1 MFYKGGSMRNSIS
14 LNPNW
19 NFSIKDQPAI
29 DVNIPHTWNAID
41 GQDGG
46 NDYYRGIGT
55 YEKTFAK
62 PDFDANTQDV
72 YLEFCGVNATATV
85 LLNGQK
91 VASHDGGYSTFR
103 ANVTALLQ
111 EENDLRIAVDNTVN
125 TRVYPQKADFTF
137 YGGIYRDVNL
147 LVVSKNHF
155 ELDYYGMSGMQ
166 ITPEVKGDAADIN
179 MESYVYLEEG
189 ADASVYTVELSIL
202 DHEGQVVLKEEVSLA
217 DFTFDQPRFGAITDE
232 NWLKGKGR
240 AADLVADVR
249 VDLAHTARQAAS
261 HVFHMDQP
269 HLWKGVVDPYLYTA
283 KASLLFHGQVLDE
296 ISQRFGVRS
305 FAVYPDKGFYLNGK
319 PYPLHGVSRHQDFKG
334 IGNAIPKEQH
344 KRDMELIKEIG
355 ANTVRLAH
363 YQHDQY
369 FYDLCDEEGM
379 VVWAEIPYISEHI
392 PSARANTITQM
403 RELILQNYNH
413 TCIVTW
419 GLSNEITISTKNKK
433 DMLDN
438 HHVLNDLCHN
448 MDATRKTVLAC
459 YAMCNPFGKVVH
471 ISDIVSYNLYLGW
484 YVPGLFLNDI
494 FFAIFHT
501 RYPKRV
507 LGYSEYG
514 AEGMPNLHSEH
525 PHRGDH
531 TEEYQARYHE
541 YMVRCF
547 ARFPWLWAT
556 HVWNMFD
563 FAADARDQGGE
574 PGMNH
579 KGLVT
584 FDRQTKKDSF
594 YLYKAYW
601 NAEPMVHICS
611 KRFVD
616 RKKNRITV
624 KVYSNQPSLQ
634 FYCNGELVATKEAD
648 HVFTCKIDLKDGEN
662 EIRVVAGDLED
673 TATFVRTDTP
683 ANYKLSKKRSKSA
696 NWV

>member
-1 MFYKGGSMRNSIS
+1 
-14 LNPNW
+14 
-19 NFSIKDQPAI
+19 
-29 DVNIPHTWNAID
+29 
-41 GQDGG
+41 
-46 NDYYRGIGT
+46 
-55 YEKTFAK
+55 
-62 PDFDANTQDV
+62 
-72 YLEFCGVNATATV
+72 
-85 LLNGQK
+85 
-91 VASHDGGYSTFR
+91 
-103 ANVTALLQ
+103 
-111 EENDLRIAVDNTVN
+111 VDNTVN

-189 ADASVYTVELSIL
+189 ADASAYTVELSIL

-484 YVPGLFLNDI
+484 YVPGLFLNDLWMG
-494 FFAIFHT
+494 FFHP

>member
-1 MFYKGGSMRNSIS
+1 M
-14 LNPNW
+14 
-19 NFSIKDQPAI
+19 
-29 DVNIPHTWNAID
+29 
-41 GQDGG
+41 
-46 NDYYRGIGT
+46 
-55 YEKTFAK
+55 
-62 PDFDANTQDV
+62 
-72 YLEFCGVNATATV
+72 
-85 LLNGQK
+85 
-91 VASHDGGYSTFR
+91 
-103 ANVTALLQ
+103 TALLQ

-240 AADLVADVR
+240 AADLMADVR
-249 VDLAHTARQAAS
+249 VDLSHTARQAAS

-624 KVYSNQPSLQ
+624 KAYSNQPSLQ
-634 FYCNGELVATKEAD
+634 FYCNGELVATKVAD

>member
-19 NFSIKDQPAI
+19 KFSIKDQPAI

-166 ITPEVKGDAADIN
+166 ITPEVKGEAADIN

-189 ADASVYTVELSIL
+189 ADASDYTVELSIL
-202 DHEGQVVLKEEVSLA
+202 DHEGQVVLKEEAALS

-240 AADLVADVR
+240 AADLVADVS
-249 VDLAHTARQAAS
+249 VDLSHTARQAAS

-269 HLWKGVVDPYLYTA
+269 HLWKGVADPYLYTA
-283 KASLLFHGQVLDE
+283 KASLLFHGQAVDE
-296 ISQRFGVRS
+296 ITQRFGVRS

-334 IGNAIPKEQH
+334 IGNAIPKDQH

-494 FFAIFHT
+494 FFAIIHT

-547 ARFPWLWAT
+547 ARFSWLWAT

>member
-14 LNPNW
+14 LNQNW
-19 NFSIKDQPAI
+19 KFSIKDQPAI

-72 YLEFCGVNATATV
+72 YLEFCGVNATVTV

-189 ADASVYTVELSIL
+189 ADASAYTVELSIL
-202 DHEGQVVLKEEVSLA
+202 DHEGQIVLKEEVSLA

-240 AADLVADVR
+240 AADLMADVR
-249 VDLAHTARQAAS
+249 VDLSHTARQAAS

>member
-1 MFYKGGSMRNSIS
+1 MRNSIS

-19 NFSIKDQPAI
+19 KFSIKDQPAI
-29 DVNIPHTWNAID
+29 EVNIPHTWNAID

-166 ITPEVKGDAADIN
+166 ITPEVKVDAADIN

-189 ADASVYTVELSIL
+189 ADASAYTVELSIL
-202 DHEGQVVLKEEVSLA
+202 DHEGQIVLKEEVSLA

-240 AADLVADVR
+240 AADLMADVR
-249 VDLAHTARQAAS
+249 VDLSHTARQAAS

-419 GLSNEITISTKNKK
+419 GLSNEITISGKHRK

-438 HHVLNDLCHN
+438 HHALQKFVKELDS
-448 MDATRKTVLAC
+448 TRPTTLAC
-459 YAMCNPFGKVVH
+459 YAMCSPFHPVSK
-471 ISDIVSYNLYLGW
+471 ISDIVAWNLYLGW
-484 YVPGLFLNDI
+484 YVPGLFLNDL
-494 FFAIFHT
+494 FMKFYHWK
-501 RYPKRV
+501 YPKRC

-514 AEGMPNLHSEH
+514 AEGMPNLHSAK
-525 PHRGDH
+525 PRRGDH
-531 TEEYQARYHE
+531 TEEYQAKYHE
-541 YMVRCF
+541 YMLECF
-547 ARFPWLWAT
+547 ERHPFLWST
-556 HVWNMFD
+556 YVWNMFD
-563 FAADARDQGGE
+563 FAADARNQGGE

-584 FDRQTKKDSF
+584 FDRKIKKDSF
-594 YLYKAYW
+594 YIYKAWWSDEPFVHLCGKRYEYR
-601 NAEPMVHICS
+601 AE
-611 KRFVD
+611 
-616 RKKNRITV
+616 NITNIT
-624 KVYSNQPSLQ
+624 VYSNQKEVSL
-634 FYCNGELVATKEAD
+634 YNNGKLVATKQGAHAFHFRMTMEAEN
-648 HVFTCKIDLKDGEN
+648 HLEVRAGEWK
-662 EIRVVAGDLED
+662 D
-673 TATFVRTDTP
+673 TAVI
-683 ANYKLSKKRSKSA
+683 YKTAAPRPEYKVQKGKSQ

>member
-1 MFYKGGSMRNSIS
+1 MRNSIS
-14 LNPNW
+14 LNQNW
-19 NFSIKDQPAI
+19 KFSIKDQPAI
-29 DVNIPHTWNAID
+29 DVNIPNTWNAID

-72 YLEFCGVNATATV
+72 YLEFCGVNATVTV

-189 ADASVYTVELSIL
+189 ADASAYTVELSIL
-202 DHEGQVVLKEEVSLA
+202 DHEGQIVLKEEVSLA

-240 AADLVADVR
+240 AADLMADVR
-249 VDLAHTARQAAS
+249 VDLSHTARQAAS

-616 RKKNRITV
+616 RKKNRITA

>member
-1 MFYKGGSMRNSIS
+1 MRNSIS

-19 NFSIKDQPAI
+19 EFSIKDQPAI

-46 NDYYRGIGT
+46 NDYYRGTGT

-240 AADLVADVR
+240 AADLMADVR
-249 VDLAHTARQAAS
+249 VDLSHTARQAAS

>member
-1 MFYKGGSMRNSIS
+1 M
-14 LNPNW
+14 
-19 NFSIKDQPAI
+19 
-29 DVNIPHTWNAID
+29 
-41 GQDGG
+41 
-46 NDYYRGIGT
+46 
-55 YEKTFAK
+55 
-62 PDFDANTQDV
+62 
-72 YLEFCGVNATATV
+72 
-85 LLNGQK
+85 NGQK

-166 ITPEVKGDAADIN
+166 ITPEVKGEAADIN

-189 ADASVYTVELSIL
+189 ADASAYTVELSIL

-249 VDLAHTARQAAS
+249 VDLSHTARQAAS

-601 NAEPMVHICS
+601 NAEPVVHICS

>member
-19 NFSIKDQPAI
+19 KFSIKDQPAI

-166 ITPEVKGDAADIN
+166 ITPGVKGDAADIN

-240 AADLVADVR
+240 AADLVADVS
-249 VDLAHTARQAAS
+249 VDLSHTVRQAAS

-601 NAEPMVHICS
+601 NAEPMIHICS

-624 KVYSNQPSLQ
+624 KAYSNQPSLQ

>member
-1 MFYKGGSMRNSIS
+1 MSKKFTWNE
-14 LNPNW
+14 NW
-19 NFSIKDQPAI
+19 KFTKDAVTVS
-29 DVNIPHTWNAID
+29 DKTASAGNWETLDLPHTWNGED

-46 NDYYRGIGT
+46 SDYYRGT
-55 YEKTFAK
+55 CYYAK
-62 PDFDANTQDV
+62 NLSKAEVAEGKEVYIEFEAANSSAE
-72 YLEFCGVNATATV
+72 LFVN
-85 LLNGQK
+85 GES
-91 VASHDGGYSTFR
+91 VAKHDGGYSTWR
-103 ANVTALLQ
+103 ANITPYLKD
-111 EENDLRIAVDNTVN
+111 ENEIVVAVDNAPN
-125 TRVYPQKADFTF
+125 DYVYPQNADFTF
-137 YGGIYRDVNL
+137 YGGLYRKVSL
-147 LVVSKNHF
+147 ILVDETRF
-155 ELDYYGMSGMQ
+155 DLDYYGSPA
-166 ITPEVKGDAADIN
+166 IKVTPEVTGDDAKITT
-179 MESYVYLEEG
+179 EVYLTNAGSTEELVFTITDG
-189 ADASVYTVELSIL
+189 DTVVDTVTVSADKTEVEQTITNVHLWNGRKDPHLYTMHVELKKN
-202 DHEGQVVLKEEVSLA
+202 GTVVDERS
-217 DFTFDQPRFGAITDE
+217 TRFGCRTF
-232 NWLKGKGR
+232 K
-240 AADLVADVR
+240 
-249 VDLAHTARQAAS
+249 
-261 HVFHMDQP
+261 
-269 HLWKGVVDPYLYTA
+269 VDP
-283 KASLLFHGQVLDE
+283 E
-296 ISQRFGVRS
+296 
-305 FAVYPDKGFYLNGK
+305 KGFFLNGEH
-319 PYPLHGVSRHQDFKG
+319 YPLRGVSRHQDRPH
-334 IGNAIPKEQH
+334 IGNALTPEMHEEDAKIIY
-344 KRDMELIKEIG
+344 ELG
-355 ANTVRLAH
+355 ATTIRLAH
-363 YQHDQY
+363 YQHDQH
-369 FYDLCDEEGM
+369 FYDMCDELGF
-379 VVWAEIPYISEHI
+379 VLWAEIPYISVHMPNGRE
-392 PSARANTITQM
+392 NTISQM
-403 RELILQNYNH
+403 KELVVQNYNH
-413 TCIVTW
+413 ASIFFW

-624 KVYSNQPSLQ
+624 KAYSNQPSLQ

>member
-1 MFYKGGSMRNSIS
+1 MRNSIS

-19 NFSIKDQPAI
+19 KFSIKDQPVI

-240 AADLVADVR
+240 AADLMADVR
-249 VDLAHTARQAAS
+249 VDLSHTARQAAS

-413 TCIVTW
+413 TCIVIW

-624 KVYSNQPSLQ
+624 KAYSNQPSLQ
-634 FYCNGELVATKEAD
+634 FYCNGELVATKVAD

>member
-1 MFYKGGSMRNSIS
+1 MRNSIS

-19 NFSIKDQPAI
+19 KFSIKDQPAI
-29 DVNIPHTWNAID
+29 DVDVPHTWNAID

-46 NDYYRGIGT
+46 NDYYRGTGT
-55 YEKTFAK
+55 YEKIFAK
-62 PDFDANTQDV
+62 PDFDAKTQDV
-72 YLEFCGVNATATV
+72 YLEFCGVNATANV

-91 VASHDGGYSTFR
+91 VTSHDGGYSTFR

-111 EENDLRIAVDNTVN
+111 EENDLCVAVDNTVN

-166 ITPEVKGDAADIN
+166 ITPEVKDGAADVS

-189 ADASVYTVELSIL
+189 ADASAYTVELSIL
-202 DHEGQVVLKEEVSLA
+202 DHAGQLVLKEKVALS
-217 DFTFDQPRFGAITDE
+217 DFTFDQARFGAITDE
-232 NWLKGKGR
+232 NSLKGKGR
-240 AADLVADVR
+240 AANLVADVR
-249 VDLAHTARQAAS
+249 VDLSHTAGKAAS
-261 HVFHMDQP
+261 YVFHMDQP
-269 HLWKGVVDPYLYTA
+269 HLWNGVADPYLYIA
-283 KASLLFHGQVLDE
+283 KASLLFHGEAIDE
-296 ISQRFGVRS
+296 ITQRFGVRS

-344 KRDMELIKEIG
+344 KHDMELIKEIG

-413 TCIVTW
+413 ACIVTW

-594 YLYKAYW
+594 YLYKSYW

-611 KRFVD
+611 KRFVE

-624 KVYSNQPSLQ
+624 KAYSNQPSLQ

-662 EIRVVAGDLED
+662 EIRAVVGDLED
-673 TATFVRTDTP
+673 KATFVRTDTP

>member
-1 MFYKGGSMRNSIS
+1 M
-14 LNPNW
+14 
-19 NFSIKDQPAI
+19 
-29 DVNIPHTWNAID
+29 
-41 GQDGG
+41 
-46 NDYYRGIGT
+46 
-55 YEKTFAK
+55 
-62 PDFDANTQDV
+62 
-72 YLEFCGVNATATV
+72 
-85 LLNGQK
+85 NGQK

-189 ADASVYTVELSIL
+189 ADASAYTVELSIL
-202 DHEGQVVLKEEVSLA
+202 DHEGQIVLKEEVSLA

-240 AADLVADVR
+240 AADLMADVR
-249 VDLAHTARQAAS
+249 VDLSHTARQAAS

-601 NAEPMVHICS
+601 NAEPMIHICS

>member
-1 MFYKGGSMRNSIS
+1 MFYKGGSMRNSMS

-19 NFSIKDQPAI
+19 KFSIKDQPVI

-166 ITPEVKGDAADIN
+166 ITPEVKGEAADIN

-189 ADASVYTVELSIL
+189 ADASAYTVELSIL

-296 ISQRFGVRS
+296 ISQHFGVRS

-334 IGNAIPKEQH
+334 IGNAIPKDQH

>member
-1 MFYKGGSMRNSIS
+1 MLYKGGSMRNSIS

-19 NFSIKDQPAI
+19 KFSIKDQPAI
-29 DVNIPHTWNAID
+29 DVDVPHTWNAID

-46 NDYYRGIGT
+46 NDYYRGTGT

-62 PDFDANTQDV
+62 PDYDAKTQDV
-72 YLEFCGVNATATV
+72 YLEFCGVNATANV

-91 VASHDGGYSTFR
+91 VTSHDGGYSTFR

-111 EENDLRIAVDNTVN
+111 EENDLCVAVDNTVN

-166 ITPEVKGDAADIN
+166 ITPEVKDGAADVS

-189 ADASVYTVELSIL
+189 ADTSAYTVELSIL
-202 DHEGQVVLKEEVSLA
+202 DHAGQLVLKEKVALS
-217 DFTFDQPRFGAITDE
+217 DFTFDQARFGAITDE
-232 NWLKGKGR
+232 NSLKGKGR
-240 AADLVADVR
+240 AANLVADVR
-249 VDLAHTARQAAS
+249 VDLSHTAGKAAS
-261 HVFHMDQP
+261 YVFHMDQP
-269 HLWKGVVDPYLYTA
+269 HLWNGVADPYLYIA
-283 KASLLFHGQVLDE
+283 KASLLFHGEAIDE
-296 ISQRFGVRS
+296 ITQRFGVRS

-413 TCIVTW
+413 ACIVTW

-594 YLYKAYW
+594 YLYKSYW
-601 NAEPMVHICS
+601 NAESMVHICS
-611 KRFVD
+611 KRFVE

-624 KVYSNQPSLQ
+624 KAYSNQPSLQ

-662 EIRVVAGDLED
+662 EIRAVVGDLED
-673 TATFVRTDTP
+673 KATFVCTDTP

>member
-1 MFYKGGSMRNSIS
+1 MRNSIS

>member
-1 MFYKGGSMRNSIS
+1 
-14 LNPNW
+14 
-19 NFSIKDQPAI
+19 
-29 DVNIPHTWNAID
+29 
-41 GQDGG
+41 
-46 NDYYRGIGT
+46 
-55 YEKTFAK
+55 
-62 PDFDANTQDV
+62 
-72 YLEFCGVNATATV
+72 LEFCGVNATATV

-240 AADLVADVR
+240 AADLMADVR
-249 VDLAHTARQAAS
+249 VDLSHTARQAAS

-624 KVYSNQPSLQ
+624 KAYSNQPSLQ
-634 FYCNGELVATKEAD
+634 FYCNGELVATKVAD

>member
-1 MFYKGGSMRNSIS
+1 
-14 LNPNW
+14 
-19 NFSIKDQPAI
+19 
-29 DVNIPHTWNAID
+29 
-41 GQDGG
+41 
-46 NDYYRGIGT
+46 
-55 YEKTFAK
+55 
-62 PDFDANTQDV
+62 
-72 YLEFCGVNATATV
+72 
-85 LLNGQK
+85 
-91 VASHDGGYSTFR
+91 
-103 ANVTALLQ
+103 
-111 EENDLRIAVDNTVN
+111 
-125 TRVYPQKADFTF
+125 
-137 YGGIYRDVNL
+137 
-147 LVVSKNHF
+147 
-155 ELDYYGMSGMQ
+155 
-166 ITPEVKGDAADIN
+166 
-179 MESYVYLEEG
+179 
-189 ADASVYTVELSIL
+189 
-202 DHEGQVVLKEEVSLA
+202 
-217 DFTFDQPRFGAITDE
+217 
-232 NWLKGKGR
+232 
-240 AADLVADVR
+240 
-249 VDLAHTARQAAS
+249 
-261 HVFHMDQP
+261 
-269 HLWKGVVDPYLYTA
+269 
-283 KASLLFHGQVLDE
+283 
-296 ISQRFGVRS
+296 
-305 FAVYPDKGFYLNGK
+305 
-319 PYPLHGVSRHQDFKG
+319 
-334 IGNAIPKEQH
+334 
-344 KRDMELIKEIG
+344 
-355 ANTVRLAH
+355 
-363 YQHDQY
+363 
-369 FYDLCDEEGM
+369 
-379 VVWAEIPYISEHI
+379 
-392 PSARANTITQM
+392 
-403 RELILQNYNH
+403 
-413 TCIVTW
+413 
-419 GLSNEITISTKNKK
+419 
-433 DMLDN
+433 MLDN
-438 HHVLNDLCHN
+438 HHVLNELCHN

-601 NAEPMVHICS
+601 NAEPMIHICS

>member
-19 NFSIKDQPAI
+19 KFSIKDQPAI

-240 AADLVADVR
+240 AADLVADVS
-249 VDLAHTARQAAS
+249 VDLSHTARQAAS

-616 RKKNRITV
+616 RKKNRIMV

>member
-19 NFSIKDQPAI
+19 KFSIKDQPAI

-189 ADASVYTVELSIL
+189 ADASAYTVELSIL
-202 DHEGQVVLKEEVSLA
+202 DHEGQIVLKEEVSLA

-249 VDLAHTARQAAS
+249 VDLSHTARQAAS

-601 NAEPMVHICS
+601 NAEPMIHICS

>member
-19 NFSIKDQPAI
+19 KFSIKDQPAI

-202 DHEGQVVLKEEVSLA
+202 DHEGQVVLKEEVLLA

-240 AADLVADVR
+240 AADLVADVS
-249 VDLAHTARQAAS
+249 VDLSHTARQAAS

-624 KVYSNQPSLQ
+624 KAYSNQPSLQ